1 MDGAEASTGQGWRHV
16 LEQADYAYLSVEVRD
31 GIAFATRNRPGN
43 KNRYTSAEAPEYP
56 RFLREATA
64 HPDVRAIVVT
74 GAGTDWFCAGED
86 LPSRHADAD
95 YDAFVGSDRDP
106 NTTPYSASE
115 LPDAA
120 LVNAL
125 LGNAEVLQPLR
136 TPKPIITALNGSVA
150 GGVLTSVLLTDVVV
164 AERHVRLRDMHV
176 AAGLVSATGAML
188 WPMST
193 GILRA
198 KRWLL
203 TGDWIDAEEA
213 ERIGLVTEVV
223 DSGAS
228 LERAS
233 AYAAHLAALRP
244 ETLWLTKRAINNWLI
259 AHVDDVFTPA
269 FAAEIALLQDPPD
282 R

>member
-1 MDGAEASTGQGWRHV
+1 M
-16 LEQADYAYLSVEVRD
+16 LEQRDYGYLTVEVRD
-31 GIAFATRNRPGN
+31 GIAYATRNRPEN
-43 KNRYTSAEAPEYP
+43 KNRYTSDEAPEYP

-64 HPDVRAIVVT
+64 HPDVRAIVVS
-74 GAGTDWFCAGED
+74 GAGADWFCAGED

-95 YDAFVGSDRDP
+95 HDVFVGSGRDP
-106 NTTPYSASE
+106 NTTPYPASE
-115 LPDAA
+115 LPEGA

-125 LGNAEVLQPLR
+125 LGNADVLQALR

-176 AAGLVSATGAML
+176 TAGLVSATGSML

-223 DSGAS
+223 DTGAS
-228 LERAS
+228 LERAA

-244 ETLWLTKRAINNWLI
+244 EALWLTKRAINNWLI
-259 AHVDDVFTPA
+259 THVDDVFTPA
-269 FAAEIALLQDPPD
+269 FAAEIALFPNQPD